1 MGIGFVLILWAVL
14 GTVLAVI
21 GAGVMV
27 LVAGFFTRGCH
38 GRRKVIVA
46 ASILPFACLG
56 WAALIF
62 VFQAVINEGYL
73 HRDPGLGDDWHCP
86 LPNGYEL
93 LMIDV
98 TDHGYLF
105 NPKTKGSHY
114 SVVEQED
121 AASNIRL
128 LQVSGPFFMGGTDSK
143 ALENEIND
151 KQGVDGYFLLDTRT
165 GKRTDFADYDSLKNA
180 ATQAGI
186 RLSLQPI
193 DEVYSKYRF
202 TWFDVF
208 AGLLFVIPPLGGGI
222 AIILWVLR
230 VRHSRKANLQFA

>member
-98 TDHGYLF
+98 TDHGYVY
-105 NPKTKGSHY
+105 NPKTQSVED

-121 AASNIRL
+121 APGNIRL
-128 LQVSGPFFMGGTDSK
+128 LQVTGPFFMGGSDSK
-143 ALENEIND
+143 AMEDESSDNRR
-151 KQGVDGYFLLDTRT
+151 VDSYFFLDSRT
-165 GKRTDFADYDSLKNA
+165 GKRTNFADYESLKNA
-180 ATQAGI
+180 TTRAGI
-186 RLSLQPI
+186 LLNLQPI
-193 DEVYSKYRF
+193 GEVYSKYRF

-208 AGLLFVIPPLGGGI
+208 AGLLFVIPPLAGGVVL
-222 AIILWVLR
+222 ILWILR
-230 VRHSRKANLQFA
+230 VRRFREMEFA